1 MQQEQTVRR
10 RHSPKGSLRR
20 SQILEAAMRVF
31 SRDGYHNA
39 AIAAIA
45 EEVGLTLAGLL
56 HHFPSKVD
64 LLLAILEQRD
74 IEGHALIR
82 KSEADWRA
90 LLAGLKMLN
99 RHNAANP
106 DLVRLFSILNAES
119 LIHDHPA
126 ATWFQN
132 RSDRVR
138 TQFSE
143 AIEQGKIAGEVRAD
157 VDSALLASEI
167 IGTMDGLQ
175 ILWLR
180 DPARTDIV
188 AIFDLYVDRLSAAI
202 ATGTA

>member
-10 RHSPKGSLRR
+10 RRSPKGSLRR

-64 LLLAILEQRD
+64 VLLAILEQRD

-82 KSEADWRA
+82 KSDANWRS
-90 LLAGLKMLN
+90 LLMGLKMLN

-119 LIHDHPA
+119 LIQDHPA
-126 ATWFQN
+126 AAWFKN

-138 TQFSE
+138 NQFSE
-143 AIEQGKIAGEVRAD
+143 AIEQGKKAGEVRAD

-180 DPARTDIV
+180 DPEHTDMV
-188 AIFDLYVDRLSAAI
+188 AIFDLYIDRLSAAI
-202 ATGTA
+202 AISMA